1 MYVDTGGAVVLLLIV
16 RNFQRDSSSGITAK
30 FVRLLNFL
38 FGDYER
44 LFDADYG
51 RLMYDHLISP
61 ADQSQ

>member
-1 MYVDTGGAVVLLLIV
+1 VMLLIV